1 MELNSLA
8 MAFLCKIVYN
18 LRYLKTHL
26 NLRIRIIL
34 ISAAVA
40 GFLTA
45 ALTVIMIG
53 VTGRI
58 SYNILSETMP
68 PAAENAALVIRGHLF
83 NYETF
88 GNVLENISIPP
99 GGMVYIIDKDGTILA
114 YRDKNQPRYGDY
126 LFSGYT
132 AGPGLNEA
140 IEILQTG
147 QGGFV
152 RLGSGLRRS
161 FYSFVPIAGTE
172 WTLVKAAPRRHF
184 PQIFP
189 DGIVSGISITMITFA
204 AFCLLSNF
212 LIGHFFVRPLK
223 TVSENIQTM
232 SCSMESV
239 IGEIEK
245 TAHAVSCGR
254 LNKRAD
260 LSSMEGDFYRIVSA
274 VNNALDAAC
283 SHLNTI
289 PMPLALFNEER
300 EMIYPNEAMCNFLL
314 KHDLDE
320 NNLELLE
327 YITGSGSLN
336 IQALNPRA
344 AAVFDPAIVS
354 PEPFLTDIAMLSHDG
369 ASNFVL
375 TIQRSGRKTQLDGL
389 SCVMLLLNDVTMLTR
404 AKIDAEAASRTKS
417 DFLSRMSHEIRTPM
431 NAVIGMI
438 QIAKGTDNMGRIR
451 SCLEQIGNSSNHLLG
466 VINDILD
473 FSKMESGKILLD
485 ISEFSLTENLDFVVS
500 MMRPKAREKSI
511 RIRVLTESIQN
522 DAISADS
529 LRLNQV
535 LINLLSNAIKFSP
548 DGSDVLLSVR
558 ELGSESGYSSYSFE
572 VADRGIGIS
581 EFQASK
587 LFRPFEQADDS
598 ISRNYGGTGLGL
610 TISKTLVEMMGG
622 KISLKSKE
630 GKGSKFSFTIH
641 CAARPSIEKK
651 VSGELFPLNGN
662 NYDFSE
668 KRCLVVDDIE
678 INREIII
685 ELLSST
691 NLHFES
697 AENGQEA
704 VDKFLSSPDGY
715 FDIILM
721 DMQMPVMDGCSATR
735 EIRRLENERAVK
747 GIPIVAMTANVMQE
761 DIKKALDA
769 GMDAHLGKPIELEL
783 TLKTIQEQLTKS
795 KT

>member
-1 MELNSLA
+1 MKTYFSLS
-8 MAFLCKIVYN
+8 V
-18 LRYLKTHL
+18 
-26 NLRIRIIL
+26 RIIF

-40 GFLTA
+40 GFFA
-45 ALTVIMIG
+45 AAFIAILIG
-53 VTGRI
+53 VTGRV
-58 SYNILSETMP
+58 SYSILSETMP
-68 PAAENAALVIRGHLF
+68 PAAENAAMAIRGHLY
-83 NYETF
+83 NYDSF
-88 GNVLENISIPP
+88 GDVLENISIPP
-99 GGMVYIIDKDGTILA
+99 GGILYISDKDGTILA
-114 YRDKNQPRYGDY
+114 YRDIDQPRFGDY
-126 LFSGYT
+126 LFSAY
-132 AGPGLNEA
+132 APGPELNEA

-152 RLGSGLRRS
+152 RLGSGLRQK
-161 FYSFVPIAGTE
+161 FYSFVPIEGTD

-184 PQIFP
+184 SQIFHE
-189 DGIVSGISITMITFA
+189 GIVPGIFVTMVTFA
-204 AFCLLSNF
+204 GFGLMCNFIIRLF
-212 LIGHFFVRPLK
+212 LIRPMK
-223 TVSENIQTM
+223 TAAENMQTM
-232 SCSMESV
+232 SLSMENV

-245 TAHAVSCGR
+245 TVHAVRCGR
-254 LNKRAD
+254 LNKRTD
-260 LSSMEGDFYRIVSA
+260 LSSMKDDSYKIAAA
-274 VNNALDAAC
+274 VNNALDAVC
-283 SHLNTI
+283 SHLKTI
-289 PMPLALFNEER
+289 PLPLALFNEER
-300 EMIYPNEAMCNFLL
+300 EIIYSNDAMSDFLL

-336 IQALNPRA
+336 IHALNPRA
-344 AAVFDPAIVS
+344 AAVFDPAIAN
-354 PEPFLTDIAMLSHDG
+354 PEPFITDIAMLSHDG
-369 ASNFVL
+369 ASNFAL
-375 TIQRSGRKTQLDGL
+375 AILRSGRETRID
-389 SCVMLLLNDVTMLTR
+389 SSCCVMLLLSDVTMLTR

-431 NAVIGMI
+431 NAVIGMT
-438 QIAKGTDNMGRIR
+438 QIAKGTESMGRIR
-451 SCLEQIGNSSNHLLG
+451 DCLEQIGNSSNHLLG

-485 ISEFSLTENLDFVVS
+485 ISEFSISENLDFVVS
-500 MMRPKAREKSI
+500 MMRPKAREKNI
-511 RIRVLTESIQN
+511 GIRVLSENIQN

-558 ELGSESGYSSYSFE
+558 ELGSENGFSSYCFE
-572 VADRGIGIS
+572 VADHGIGIS

-622 KISLKSKE
+622 KISLVSKE
-630 GKGSKFSFTIH
+630 GQGSKFSFTIH
-641 CAARPSIEKK
+641 CAARPSVEKK
-651 VSGELFPLNGN
+651 TSEDPLPLSSNSF
-662 NYDFSE
+662 DFSG

-704 VDKFLSSPDGY
+704 VDKFSSSPDGY

-747 GIPIVAMTANVMQE
+747 GIPIVAMTANVMQA
-761 DIKKALDA
+761 DIKKTLDA
-769 GMDAHLGKPIELEL
+769 GMNAHLGKPIELEL
-783 TLKTIQEQLTKS
+783 TLKTIQEQLSES